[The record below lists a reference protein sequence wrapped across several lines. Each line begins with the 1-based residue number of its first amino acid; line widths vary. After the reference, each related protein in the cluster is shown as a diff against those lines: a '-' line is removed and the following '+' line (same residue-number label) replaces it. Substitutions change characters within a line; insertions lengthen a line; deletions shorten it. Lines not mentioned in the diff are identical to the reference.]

1 MSGQEAKSVNDCE
14 VEEIMRNNLEL
25 TNESEDKW
33 QFPKPRHYLATVLD
47 SGAVR
52 PLSPTLKVHSPER
65 VFPGIAMICEG
76 FDDMREFKNT
86 IEFVGF
92 FTKKGNLFNSRHH
105 WNMRTKFL
113 EVRLRCMDKIV
124 EDPFAK
130 HKHAGLFYVR
140 VPLAVQK
147 AMEDERRKKAF
158 ECENGEKRNK
168 VSEKKTERQI
178 NVNTDIENESSFD
191 EKLHRES
198 QQQGLNVESRRD
210 SETLNSLSGSSREYK
225 HYSASELPGSS
236 ASECGHFYP
245 SNDGNVQDLVVTGK
259 AIEFQPSVTTE
270 LEIVQTGNSKSEKHS
285 STAEDELVL
294 EDINDKDSVPDG
306 LLPSACKLERTP
318 AMTTSASRELVKQQQ
333 VRTLSR
339 FQRLRRRIR
348 TLFSCFG
355 NNQVTPVDI

>member
-1 MSGQEAKSVNDCE
+1 MNGHDCE
-14 VEEIMRNNLEL
+14 VEEIMRNDLEL

-147 AMEDERRKKAF
+147 AMEDERQKKAL
-158 ECENGEKRNK
+158 ECEKSSK

-191 EKLHRES
+191 EKLHRKS
-198 QQQGLNVESRRD
+198 QQQGFKR
-210 SETLNSLSGSSREYK
+210 
-225 HYSASELPGSS
+225 
-236 ASECGHFYP
+236 
-245 SNDGNVQDLVVTGK
+245 
-259 AIEFQPSVTTE
+259 
-270 LEIVQTGNSKSEKHS
+270 
-285 STAEDELVL
+285 
-294 EDINDKDSVPDG
+294 
-306 LLPSACKLERTP
+306 
-318 AMTTSASRELVKQQQ
+318 
-333 VRTLSR
+333 
-339 FQRLRRRIR
+339 
-348 TLFSCFG
+348 
-355 NNQVTPVDI
+355 